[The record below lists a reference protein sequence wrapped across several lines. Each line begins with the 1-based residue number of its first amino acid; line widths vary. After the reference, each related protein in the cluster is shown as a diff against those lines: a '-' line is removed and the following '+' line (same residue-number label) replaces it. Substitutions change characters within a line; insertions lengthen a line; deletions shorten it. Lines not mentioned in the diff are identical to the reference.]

1 MTSPGGGTRQNLTVR
16 FSPFD
21 RGAIESGQAFT
32 RIGRGEIGGK
42 ATGLALIQEVLE
54 QAVPPSEFPGVTVKI
69 PDLTVIA
76 TDLFDAFLEDNGLWD
91 IALSDQPDVR
101 IAHAFQ
107 RASLPARILG
117 DLRALAERTREPL
130 AVRSSSLLEDALD
143 HPFAG
148 VYGTKMI
155 ANNQFEPDT
164 RFRKLVEAV
173 KFVYASTFF
182 ARARNYQRVTG
193 HNSREEKMAVILQE
207 IVGARHHDRFYPDIS
222 GVARSY
228 NFYPTGHA
236 RPDDGVVHLA
246 LGLGKTVVE
255 GGVCWSFAPSYPRSL
270 PPFGSP
276 SALLDHTQTQ
286 FWAVNMGGTPSYD
299 PVAETEYLV
308 YPGISEAEADGVLPP
323 LVSTYDPAA
332 DRLVSGMAASGPR
345 ALTFAPILVGERLP
359 LTEIIRKL
367 LPACER
373 AVGAKV
379 EIEFAIR
386 IDPGATLSAQFG
398 FLQVRPLAL
407 STQFMEV
414 SAEQMRAQNALVA
427 SDSTLG
433 NGTLEGICDIVYVEP
448 DRFDTRWSRTI
459 AAEVEEFNRRLSA
472 ERRPY
477 LLIGFG
483 RWGSADPWLGIPV
496 DWSQISGARAIVE
509 ATRPDLATDPSQGSH
524 FFHNLTSFRVAYFS
538 VPHTSPYPIRFDWL
552 DALPAGGE
560 TEHVR
565 HVRLE
570 HPLEVLVDG
579 RTGRGVILFPEA
591 EVA

>member
-1 MTSPGGGTRQNLTVR
+1 MTSPGGATRQRIATR
-16 FSPFD
+16 FSLFD
-21 RGAIESGQAFT
+21 RRAIEKGQAFT
-32 RIGRGEIGGK
+32 LIGRGEIGGK
-42 ATGLALIQEVLE
+42 ATGLALIHEVLQ
-54 QAVPPSEFPGVTVKI
+54 QAAPPAAFRGIQVKV
-69 PDLTVIA
+69 PDLTVLA
-76 TDLFDAFLEDNGLWD
+76 TDLFDAFLDENDLWD
-91 IALSDQPDVR
+91 VALSDEPDMR

-117 DLRALAERTREPL
+117 DLRALAEKTRKPL
-130 AVRSSSLLEDALD
+130 AVRSSSLLEDAID

-207 IVGARHHDRFYPDIS
+207 IVGARHSDRFYPDIS

-228 NFYPTGHA
+228 NSYPTGHA
-236 RPDDGVVHLA
+236 RPEDGVVHLA

-255 GGVCWSFAPSYPRSL
+255 GGICWSFAPSYPRSL
-270 PPFGSP
+270 PPFNSP
-276 SALLDHTQTQ
+276 SALLDHTQTH

-299 PVAETEYLV
+299 PVAETEYLLH
-308 YPGISEAEADGVLPP
+308 PDLSEAEGDGVLAP

-359 LTEIIRKL
+359 LTAL
-367 LPACER
+367 LRRLLEACER
-373 AVGAKV
+373 SLATKV
-379 EIEFAIR
+379 EIEFALR
-386 IDPGATLSAQFG
+386 LDPGADLAAEFG

-407 STQFMEV
+407 STEFMEV
-414 SAEQMRAQNALVA
+414 SAEQMRAPNALTA
-427 SDSTLG
+427 SESTLG
-433 NGTLEGICDIVYVEP
+433 NGSLGGIRDIVYVKP
-448 DRFDTRWSRTI
+448 DRFDTRFTRKI
-459 AAEVEEFNRRLSA
+459 ASEVDAFNRALSV
-472 ERRPY
+472 EKLPY

-496 DWSQISGARAIVE
+496 DWSQISGARAIIE

-524 FFHNLTSFRVAYFS
+524 FFHNITSFRVAYFS
-538 VPHTSPYPIRFDWL
+538 VRHTGPYAIRFDWL
-552 DALPAGGE
+552 DALPAAGE
-560 TEHVR
+560 SEHVR
-565 HVRLE
+565 HVRVDL
-570 HPLEVLVDG
+570 PLEVLVDG
-579 RTGRGVILFPEA
+579 RMGRGVILFPRG
-591 EVA
+591 EVP